1 VSWLVDGVF
10 TREKGFEIVKIT
22 LEFFDDEMH
31 LASIAMKSSNMHAD
45 LVTFSEW
52 LRTKEKWGNHGE
64 EAQKAVEDIR
74 ASFYNH
80 LGSYL
85 HDD

>member
-1 VSWLVDGVF
+1 M
-10 TREKGFEIVKIT
+10 KIT
-22 LEFFDDEMH
+22 LEFSNDEVH
-31 LASIAMKSSNMHAD
+31 LANIAMKSSNMHAD

-52 LRTKEKWGNHGE
+52 LRTKEMWGNHGE

>member
-1 VSWLVDGVF
+1 MN
-10 TREKGFEIVKIT
+10 IT
-22 LEFFDDEMH
+22 LEFSDDEIH
-31 LASIAMKSSNMHAD
+31 LASIAMKSPDMQAD

-85 HDD
+85 HED

>member
-1 VSWLVDGVF
+1 
-10 TREKGFEIVKIT
+10 
-22 LEFFDDEMH
+22 
-31 LASIAMKSSNMHAD
+31 MKSSNMHAD

-85 HDD
+85 HED

>member
-1 VSWLVDGVF
+1 MDCNT
-10 TREKGFEIVKIT
+10 TRKKGECVVKII
-22 LEFFDDEMH
+22 LEFGEGEEH
-31 LASIAMKSSNMHAD
+31 LADVAVKAPQMQAD
-45 LVTFSEW
+45 LVSFSEW

-85 HDD
+85 HEC